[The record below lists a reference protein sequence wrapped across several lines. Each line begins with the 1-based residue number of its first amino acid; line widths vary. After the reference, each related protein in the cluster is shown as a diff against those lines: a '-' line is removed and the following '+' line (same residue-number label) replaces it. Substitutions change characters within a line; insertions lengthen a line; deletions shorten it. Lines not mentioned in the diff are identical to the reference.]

1 LLPHNG
7 VYLKQASARNRSGAP
22 IDSQHRRNE
31 WAVVILVTV
40 IVFIVCNFL
49 LLRNNLEFKS
59 PQLQQM
65 RLWFALSIPSLLLT
79 SIILHL
85 GKGCLQRSCELL
97 LIISVPCVPLLAFCI
112 GYLCPSTAHNFSR
125 DRQVEENYVENGAL
139 GSSAHSIIAK
149 KEWGP
154 FFYRCTHEAI
164 DTYPFIGKEQNGK
177 VFIRYKQD
185 GLTVSRDLDEWLAG
199 KPGTWK

>member
-1 LLPHNG
+1 ME
-7 VYLKQASARNRSGAP
+7 QASARNRSGTP
-22 IDSQHRRNE
+22 IDSQNRRNE
-31 WAVVILVTV
+31 WAVFILVSV
-40 IVFIVCNFL
+40 IVFIACNVL
-49 LLRNNLEFKS
+49 MLTNHLEFKS

-65 RLWFALSIPSLLLT
+65 RLWFGLSIPSLLLT

-85 GKGCLQRSCELL
+85 GKGCLQRFCELL
-97 LIISVPCVPLLAFCI
+97 LIISVPCVPLMAFCI
-112 GYLCPSTAHNFSR
+112 GYLFPSTTHNFSR
-125 DRQVEENYVENGAL
+125 DRQIEENYVENGAL

-154 FFYRCTHEAI
+154 FFYRCIEEGI
-164 DTYPFIGKEQNGK
+164 DTYPFVGKEQNGK
-177 VFIRYKQD
+177 VFVRYEQD

>member
-7 VYLKQASARNRSGAP
+7 VYLEQASARNRSGTP
-22 IDSQHRRNE
+22 IDSQNRRNE
-31 WAVVILVTV
+31 WAVFILVSV
-40 IVFIVCNFL
+40 IVFIACNVL
-49 LLRNNLEFKS
+49 MLTNHLEFKS

-65 RLWFALSIPSLLLT
+65 RLWFGLSIPSLLLT

-85 GKGCLQRSCELL
+85 GKGCLQRFCELL
-97 LIISVPCVPLLAFCI
+97 LIISVPCVPLMAFCI
-112 GYLCPSTAHNFSR
+112 GYLFPSTTHNFSR
-125 DRQVEENYVENGAL
+125 DRQIEENYVENGAL

-154 FFYRCTHEAI
+154 FFYRCIEEGI
-164 DTYPFIGKEQNGK
+164 DTYPFVGKEQNGK
-177 VFIRYKQD
+177 VFVRYEQD

>member
-1 LLPHNG
+1 MLPHNG
-7 VYLKQASARNRSGAP
+7 VYLEQASARNRSGTP
-22 IDSQHRRNE
+22 IDSQNRRNE
-31 WAVVILVTV
+31 WAVFILVSV
-40 IVFIVCNFL
+40 IVFIACNVL
-49 LLRNNLEFKS
+49 MLTNHLEFKS

-65 RLWFALSIPSLLLT
+65 RLWFGLSIPSLLLT

-85 GKGCLQRSCELL
+85 GKGCLQRFCELL
-97 LIISVPCVPLLAFCI
+97 LIISVPCVPLMAFCI
-112 GYLCPSTAHNFSR
+112 GYLFPSTTHNFSR
-125 DRQVEENYVENGAL
+125 DRQIKENYVENGAL

-154 FFYRCTHEAI
+154 FFYRCIEEGI
-164 DTYPFIGKEQNGK
+164 ETYPFIGKEQNGK
-177 VFIRYKQD
+177 VFVRYQQD

>member
-1 LLPHNG
+1 MLPHNG
-7 VYLKQASARNRSGAP
+7 VYLEQASARNRSGTP
-22 IDSQHRRNE
+22 IDSQNRRNE
-31 WAVVILVTV
+31 WAVFILVSV
-40 IVFIVCNFL
+40 IVFIACNVL
-49 LLRNNLEFKS
+49 MLTNHLEFKS

-65 RLWFALSIPSLLLT
+65 RLWFGLSIPSLLLT

-85 GKGCLQRSCELL
+85 GKGCLQRFCELL
-97 LIISVPCVPLLAFCI
+97 LIISVPCVPLMAFCI
-112 GYLCPSTAHNFSR
+112 GYLFPSTTHNFSR
-125 DRQVEENYVENGAL
+125 DRQIEENYVENGAL
-139 GSSAHSIIAK
+139 GSYAHSIIAK

-154 FFYRCTHEAI
+154 FFYRCIEEGI

-177 VFIRYKQD
+177 VFVRYEQD

>member
-1 LLPHNG
+1 MF
-7 VYLKQASARNRSGAP
+7 
-22 IDSQHRRNE
+22 
-31 WAVVILVTV
+31 ILVSV
-40 IVFIVCNFL
+40 IVFIACNVL
-49 LLRNNLEFKS
+49 MLTNHLEFKS

-65 RLWFALSIPSLLLT
+65 RLWFGLSIPSLLLT

-85 GKGCLQRSCELL
+85 GKGCLQRFCELL
-97 LIISVPCVPLLAFCI
+97 LIISVPCVPLMAFCI
-112 GYLCPSTAHNFSR
+112 GYLFPSTTHNFSR
-125 DRQVEENYVENGAL
+125 DRQIEENYVENGAL

-154 FFYRCTHEAI
+154 FFYRCIEEGI
-164 DTYPFIGKEQNGK
+164 DTYPFVGKEQNGK
-177 VFIRYKQD
+177 VFVRYEQD